1 MTKADFILR
10 INQLR
15 KANKDKWFWWAGV
28 VDGKNVKVKCYNTW
42 LQILNVDGLQHNTVM
57 DISVAEFTKTLERI

>member
-1 MTKADFILR
+1 MTKPDFILK

-15 KANKDKWFWWAGV
+15 KANKNKWFSWTGV

-57 DISVAEFTKTLERI
+57 DISVAEFNTTLERI